1 MKNSK
6 KIIAIALAALM
17 TFGSAGVMSSCGSS
31 DSKNSEAAE
40 TATVDD
46 FLGEDE
52 SADAEVDSPLY
63 KKAVKLVSGK
73 DVDEYTC
80 CRLAGSANYYIVTRE
95 DDDYKF
101 YKVALNG
108 PKYEGELDADDTKA
122 FIDLGSATLGL
133 YTEDDGKWTYG
144 LVTAGDKITCDVS
157 QKGSVKSGKDV
168 PNFGGKAKFVKPS
181 DTDQLKIFS

>member
-31 DSKNSEAAE
+31 DSKTGEATEAA
-40 TATVDD
+40 TAND
-46 FLGEDE
+46 FLGEDDG
-52 SADAEVDSPLY
+52 ADAEIDSPLY
-63 KKAVKLVSGK
+63 KKAVKLVSKKG
-73 DVDEYTC
+73 VDEYTC

-108 PKYEGELDADDTKA
+108 PKYEGELDADDTEA
-122 FIDLGSATLGL
+122 YIDLGSATLGI
-133 YTEDDGKWTYG
+133 YTEDGGKWTYG
-144 LVTAGDKITCDVS
+144 LVTVGDKIAIDVS
-157 QKGSVKSGKDV
+157 QKGTTKKV
-168 PNFGGKAKFVKPS
+168 PKFGGKAKFVKPS